1 MTSRTERTLNYF
13 VLLLFTAVVLFP
25 ILYTLLAAVSS
36 DTSGTATLG
45 NLAWGNFAQAFT
57 QGGLGRALLAST
69 VITAGAVVAQVLLAL
84 GSGYAFGV
92 LDVIGS
98 KVLFPVILLGL
109 MLSTEALI
117 IPLYYSFRS
126 LGLTNS
132 WLGLII
138 IHVGMGVPFG
148 AFWMRATFRAI
159 PGSMI
164 EAAQLDGAGSWRTLW
179 SVLVPVA
186 RPAILTLVLLN
197 VMWTWNDYFVALIF
211 ISDPLKQPV
220 TLALGAFQGRFST
233 EFNLMAAAAVI
244 ICLPVLILYAFFQ
257 RQFIRGVLAG
267 AIKE

>member
-1 MTSRTERTLNYF
+1 MTSRTETVLNYF
-13 VLLLFTAVVLFP
+13 VLLLFTAVVLAP
-25 ILYTLLAAVSS
+25 ICWTLLAAVSA
-36 DTSGTATLG
+36 DPTGRATLRD
-45 NLAWGNFAQAFT
+45 LQWGNFALAFT
-57 QGGLGRALLAST
+57 QGDLGHALLAST
-69 VITAGAVVAQVLLAL
+69 VITAGAVTAQVLLAL

-92 LDVIGS
+92 LDVVGS
-98 KVLFPVILLGL
+98 KVIFPVVLLGL

-117 IPLYYSFRS
+117 IPLYYSFRD

-159 PGSMI
+159 SVSMV
-164 EAAQLDGAGSWRTLW
+164 EAAQLDGAGTWRTLW
-179 SVLVPVA
+179 SVLVPVS

-211 ISDPLKQPV
+211 ISDPVKQPV
-220 TLALGAFQGRFST
+220 TLALSAFQGRFAT
-233 EFNLMAAAAVI
+233 QFNLMSAAAVI

-257 RQFIRGVLAG
+257 RQFIRGVMAG
-267 AIKE
+267 ALKE

>member
-1 MTSRTERTLNYF
+1 MTSRTEQVLNYF
-13 VLLLFTAVVLFP
+13 VLLLFTVVVLAP
-25 ILYTLLAAVSS
+25 IAWTLLAAVSG
-36 DTSGTATLG
+36 DPTGQPTLG
-45 NLAWGNFAQAFT
+45 ALRWGNFAEAFT
-57 QGGLGRALLAST
+57 QGGLGQALLAST
-69 VITAGAVVAQVLLAL
+69 VITGCAVAAQVLLAL

-92 LDVIGS
+92 LDVVGS
-98 KVLFPVILLGL
+98 KVIFPVVLLGL

-117 IPLYYSFRS
+117 IPLYYSFRD

-159 PGSMI
+159 PSSMT
-164 EAAQLDGAGSWRTLW
+164 EAAQLDGASTWRTLW
-179 SVLVPVA
+179 AVLVPVS

-211 ISDPLKQPV
+211 ISDPAKQPV

-233 EFNLMAAAAVI
+233 QFNLITAAAVI
-244 ICLPVLILYAFFQ
+244 ICLPVLTLYAFFQ